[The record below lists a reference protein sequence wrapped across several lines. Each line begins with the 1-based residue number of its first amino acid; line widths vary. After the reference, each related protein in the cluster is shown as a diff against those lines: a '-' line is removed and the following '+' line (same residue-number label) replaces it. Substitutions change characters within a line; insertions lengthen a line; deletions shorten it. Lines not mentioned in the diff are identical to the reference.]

1 MNKLKDYKTTDK
13 GEWREFALKSDE
25 LKVLN
30 KIITNIEQL
39 ENACKEFKELN
50 PNSPEIHKTCNA
62 INLRMWFE
70 LLSMAISIDKGKK
83 VSVQ

>member
-13 GEWREFALKSDE
+13 GEWREFEIKSDE

-30 KIITNIEQL
+30 KIITNIEGL

-50 PNSPEIHKTCNA
+50 PNSPEIHKVCNT
-62 INLRMWFE
+62 INLRGWFE
-70 LLSMAISIDKGKK
+70 LLSMSISIDKGKK

>member
-50 PNSPEIHKTCNA
+50 IYYYTYCISNA
-62 INLRMWFE
+62 SINYLKF
-70 LLSMAISIDKGKK
+70 
-83 VSVQ
+83 